1 VYVRLIMLSML
12 WIIENRL
19 WKVGYN
25 DDGIQDDLI
34 KSEVMNLVWF
44 MDKNCDWFWYE
55 FMTTLEM
62 F

>member
-1 VYVRLIMLSML
+1 ML